1 MSNRRTTRERGFSL
15 MEMMVSMALGSI
27 VLAASVEM
35 YTKSLG
41 ATWLVGQRAEM
52 QQDFRAASNML
63 TKDLSL
69 AGAGLVNGAAIAL
82 PSGTTPQYGCDQTGT
97 CYLTGGSDAYVAG
110 TYPIQG
116 GTPYL
121 YGLITGYGKGQ
132 TLNTTS
138 GATDVVTSVYTDSTF
153 YLNCYIP
160 TVSAKGVVTF
170 SQPSGGTPWAGCLPN
185 NATAPQP
192 INDAAAGLTAGDL
205 VLMTLGSPYS
215 GRRSY
220 GRDHYRHRRE
230 RKYHLH
236 CSLR

>member
-1 MSNRRTTRERGFSL
+1 MNNRRTRRARGFSL
-15 MEMMVSMALGSI
+15 VEMMISMALGSI
-27 VLAASVEM
+27 VLAAAVQM
-35 YTKSLG
+35 YTKSVG

-82 PSGTTPQYGCDQTGT
+82 PSGSTPQYGCDQSGT
-97 CYLTGGSDAYVAG
+97 CYITGAGDTYVAG

-138 GATDVVTSVYTDSTF
+138 GRHRCGHICVHGLDLLFELLHTHRYCQGRSD
-153 YLNCYIP
+153 LR
-160 TVSAKGVVTF
+160 
-170 SQPSGGTPWAGCLPN
+170 
-185 NATAPQP
+185 
-192 INDAAAGLTAGDL
+192 AA
-205 VLMTLGSPYS
+205 LGSYTLERLFAQQRDSAATCKRLGGGADGGRSCVDDS
-215 GRRSY
+215 GWQDNCRRSY
-220 GRDHYRHRRE
+220 GRDHYRHGRE